1 MNTFRNKVKPQFK
14 DNNYESSL
22 NPFSRN
28 FNENDLIKAVTVVRK
43 KMFEPQS
50 FKKTDPI
57 NLKYET
63 VQSQP
68 QIR

>member
-28 FNENDLIKAVTVVRK
+28 FNKNE
-43 KMFEPQS
+43 
-50 FKKTDPI
+50 
-57 NLKYET
+57 
-63 VQSQP
+63 
-68 QIR
+68 